1 MKTIKQIFTLLFVFA
16 AIISCNEDFMEETDF
31 GIVAPSEVGAAFQI
45 TQDNTGL
52 VTITPTAVNA
62 ISFDIDFGDG
72 SAVATG
78 IVAGKNVKHTFT
90 EATHTLKVTAKGLNN
105 LKTTADVQL
114 VVSFKA
120 PENLVVAITN
130 DESVSKQVNVVATA
144 DYATT
149 FDFLPGEADAV
160 AAVSYTH
167 LTLPTKDSV

>member
-1 MKTIKQIFTLLFVFA
+1 M
-16 AIISCNEDFMEETDF
+16 
-31 GIVAPSEVGAAFQI
+31 
-45 TQDNTGL
+45 
-52 VTITPTAVNA
+52 
-62 ISFDIDFGDG
+62 
-72 SAVATG
+72 
-78 IVAGKNVKHTFT
+78 KHTFT

-160 AAVSYTH
+160 AVSANIGETASFLYKAAGTYAVKVTA
-167 LTLPTKDSV
+167 KVVQ

>member
-1 MKTIKQIFTLLFVFA
+1 
-16 AIISCNEDFMEETDF
+16 MEETDF

-160 AAVSYTH
+160 AVSANIGETASFVYKAAGTYAVSYTH
-167 LTLPTKDSV
+167 LTLPTKA